1 MGIQCS
7 NCPKPDESIRM
18 TLHAHNAN
26 KAILPTNHPMPL
38 HEDIIAKL
46 AERKIFSK
54 KGPFWKVQSA
64 FW

>member
-1 MGIQCS
+1 
-7 NCPKPDESIRM
+7 M

-26 KAILPTNHPMPL
+26 KAILPTKHPMPL